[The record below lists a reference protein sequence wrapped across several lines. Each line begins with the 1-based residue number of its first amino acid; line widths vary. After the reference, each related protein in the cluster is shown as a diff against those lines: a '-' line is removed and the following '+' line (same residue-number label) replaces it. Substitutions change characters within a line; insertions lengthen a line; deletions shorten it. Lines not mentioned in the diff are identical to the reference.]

1 MLCAFSQGV
10 VFPNILSR
18 GLSFFPDRAGI
29 AASLLGFGML
39 IVGSGGLALARLVEI
54 HSGATIATLYGLLC
68 AASVLSVL
76 LNSQGQKI
84 TRMVSSPR

>member
-18 GLSFFPDRAGI
+18 SLSFFPDRAGI

-39 IVGSGGLALARLVEI
+39 IVGSGGLAVARLI
-54 HSGATIATLYGLLC
+54 QFHSGVTVAAFYGLLC
-68 AASVLSVL
+68 AASVLSLL
-76 LNSQGQKI
+76 LNPGNRKLA
-84 TRMVSSPR
+84 